1 MRLYIKQLSRVR
13 KEQQIF
19 QQVTEAT
26 MFDEPKVIF
35 WPVGTGDSTSIV
47 VRDGIVLQVDLRDL
61 NDADNADSD
70 RVALVDRL
78 SENLP
83 KVDGK
88 PYLSAFAL
96 THPDQDH
103 ILGFAELLDRVTIG
117 EIWFTPRVFIENDQD
132 LCDDAVA
139 FKEEAERRVQ
149 TVIRSGGE
157 VESGDRVRVIG
168 YDSILQTDEFKS
180 FPEDR
185 LTIPGNSVTEIDG
198 NSYEGEFTAFIHA
211 PFAEE
216 IEGDRNNTSL
226 CMQVVLGDDPS
237 LGGILLFGDIAY
249 PRIRRIFDTTKKA
262 GNEDFLKWK
271 IFLAPHHCSKSAMYQ
286 KEGDTEVLKQDML
299 DDLAAYQVQNGI
311 IIASSDSIPSRN
323 SSGDNPPH
331 AKAKKRYEEVADGG
345 FFCTHDDGPSGE
357 PLIFQ
362 SDDGALSSNNISR
375 AVATSATSKLAMAVD
390 EARGSDSPPSEQVGY
405 GC

>member
-1 MRLYIKQLSRVR
+1 
-13 KEQQIF
+13 
-19 QQVTEAT
+19 
-26 MFDEPKVIF
+26 MFDKPQIMF
-35 WPVGTGDSTSIV
+35 WPVGNGDSTTVV
-47 VRDGIVLQVDLRDL
+47 VRENIVLHVDLRDL
-61 NDADNADSD
+61 HAAEEADDD
-70 RVALVDRL
+70 HVALIDVL
-78 SENLP
+78 AENLP

-103 ILGFAELLDRVTIG
+103 ILGFEELLDRVTIG

-139 FKEEAERRVQ
+139 FKEEALRRVSE
-149 TVIRSGGE
+149 TIANGGE
-157 VESGDRVRVIG
+157 VGAGDRVRLIG
-168 YDSILQTDEFKS
+168 YDALLKEDEFAG

-185 LTIPGNSVTEIDG
+185 LTVPGNSITEIDG
-198 NSYEGEFTAFIHA
+198 EDYAGDFNAFIHA

-216 IEGDRNNTSL
+216 TVGDRNNTSL

-237 LGGILLFGDIAY
+237 QGGALLFGDIAY

-271 IFLAPHHCSKSAMYQ
+271 VFLAPHHCSKSAMYQ
-286 KEGDTEVLKQDML
+286 KEGDSEVLKQDML
-299 DDLAAYQVQNGI
+299 DDLAEYQVDGGTI
-311 IIASSDSIPSRN
+311 VASSEKIPSSN
-323 SSGDNPPH
+323 ASGDNPPH

-345 FFCTHDDGPSGE
+345 FLCTHEDGEPGE
-357 PLIFQ
+357 PLVFTA
-362 SDDGALSSNNISR
+362 DGGALEAPDTVESAAS
-375 AVATSATSKLAMAVD
+375 AAATGKIAAAVD

-405 GC
+405 GV

>member
-1 MRLYIKQLSRVR
+1 
-13 KEQQIF
+13 
-19 QQVTEAT
+19 
-26 MFDEPKVIF
+26 MFDEPKVMF

-47 VRDGIVLQVDLRDL
+47 IQNGIVLQVDLRDL
-61 NDADNADSD
+61 NDADNSDSE
-70 RVALVDRL
+70 RIALVDKL
-78 SENLP
+78 AENLP

-88 PYLSAFAL
+88 PYLSALAL

-103 ILGFAELLDRVTIG
+103 ILGFEELLDRVTIG
-117 EIWFTPRVFIENDQD
+117 ELWFTPRVFIENDQD
-132 LCDDAVA
+132 LCKDAVA

-149 TVIRSGGE
+149 ETIKAGGDAGSGE
-157 VESGDRVRVIG
+157 RVRVIG
-168 YDSILQTDEFKS
+168 YDSLLDTNEFAG

-198 NSYEGEFTAFIHA
+198 SDYEGEFNAFIHA

-216 IEGDRNNTSL
+216 TEGDRNNTSL

-237 LGGILLFGDIAY
+237 QGGILLFGDIAY
-249 PRIRRIFDTTKKA
+249 PRIRRIFDTTKEN

-271 IFLAPHHCSKSAMYQ
+271 VFLAPHHCSKSAMYQ
-286 KEGDTEVLKQDML
+286 KEGDTEVLKPDML
-299 DDLAAYQVQNGI
+299 KDLAAYQVEGGI
-311 IIASSDSIPSRN
+311 IVASSDKIPSTN

-331 AKAKKRYEEVADGG
+331 AEAKKRYEEVADGV
-345 FFCTHDDGPSGE
+345 FLCTHEDGPSGE
-357 PLIFQ
+357 PLVFQ
-362 SDDGALSSNNISR
+362 ADDGTLA
-375 AVATSATSKLAMAVD
+375 APDVTEAAATTDTSKLASAVD

>member
-1 MRLYIKQLSRVR
+1 
-13 KEQQIF
+13 
-19 QQVTEAT
+19 
-26 MFDEPKVIF
+26 MFDEPKVMF

-47 VRDGIVLQVDLRDL
+47 IQDGIVLQVDLR
-61 NDADNADSD
+61 NMNEADNSDSD
-70 RVALVDRL
+70 RVALVDKL
-78 SENLP
+78 AENLP

-103 ILGFAELLDRVTIG
+103 ILGFEELLNRVTIG

-132 LCDDAVA
+132 MCEDAIA

-149 TVIRSGGE
+149 ETIKAGGD
-157 VESGDRVRVIG
+157 VGSGDRVRVIG
-168 YDSILQTDEFKS
+168 YDSLLDTDEFAG

-198 NSYEGEFTAFIHA
+198 NDYEGEFNAFVHA

-216 IEGDRNNTSL
+216 TEGDRNNTSL

-237 LGGILLFGDIAY
+237 QGGVLLFGDIAY
-249 PRIRRIFDTTKKA
+249 PRIRRIFDTTNEA

-271 IFLAPHHCSKSAMYQ
+271 VFLAPHHCSKSAMYQ

-299 DDLAAYQVQNGI
+299 DDLAAYQIEGGI
-311 IIASSDSIPSRN
+311 IVASCDKIPSRN

-345 FFCTHDDGPSGE
+345 FFCTHEDGPSGE
-357 PLIFQ
+357 PLVFQ
-362 SDDGALSSNNISR
+362 IDGGALAAPDIGE
-375 AVATSATSKLAMAVD
+375 AAAISATSKLASAVD
-390 EARGSDSPPSEQVGY
+390 EARGSDTPPSEQVGY

>member
-1 MRLYIKQLSRVR
+1 
-13 KEQQIF
+13 
-19 QQVTEAT
+19 
-26 MFDEPKVIF
+26 MFDEPKVMF

-47 VRDGIVLQVDLRDL
+47 IQDGIVLQVDLRHM
-61 NDADNADSD
+61 NEADNSDSD
-70 RVALVDRL
+70 RVALVDKL
-78 SENLP
+78 AENLP
-83 KVDGK
+83 QVDGK

-103 ILGFAELLDRVTIG
+103 ILGFEELLDRVTIG
-117 EIWFTPRVFIENDQD
+117 EIWFTPRVFIENDED
-132 LCDDAVA
+132 MCEDAVA

-149 TVIRSGGE
+149 ETIKAGGDSG
-157 VESGDRVRVIG
+157 SGDRVRVIG
-168 YDSILQTDEFKS
+168 YDSLLDTDEFAG
-180 FPEDR
+180 FPEDC

-198 NSYEGEFTAFIHA
+198 NDYEGEFNAFIHA

-216 IEGDRNNTSL
+216 TEGDRNNTSL
-226 CMQVVLGDDPS
+226 CMQVVLGDNPS
-237 LGGILLFGDIAY
+237 QGGVLLFGDIAY
-249 PRIRRIFDTTKKA
+249 PRIRRIFDTTKEA

-286 KEGDTEVLKQDML
+286 KEDDTEVLKQDML
-299 DDLAAYQVQNGI
+299 DDLAAYQVEGGI
-311 IIASSDSIPSRN
+311 IVASCDKIPSTN

-345 FFCTHDDGPSGE
+345 FLCTHEDGPSGE
-357 PLIFQ
+357 PLVFQ
-362 SDDGALSSNNISR
+362 AYDGVLAAPDI
-375 AVATSATSKLAMAVD
+375 AEVAATSATSKLASAVD